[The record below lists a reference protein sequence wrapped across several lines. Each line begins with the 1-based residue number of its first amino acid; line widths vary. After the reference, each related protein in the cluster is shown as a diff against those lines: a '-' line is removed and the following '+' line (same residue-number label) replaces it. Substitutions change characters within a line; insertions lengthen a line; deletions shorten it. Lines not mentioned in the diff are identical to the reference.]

1 MRVEVVTAVH
11 AAYAR
16 FLPAA
21 WKSLQE
27 QTFHEWRWLI
37 QVDGSVSDVESS
49 LIACGA
55 GDDPRV
61 SLAANGT
68 RVGTAITRN
77 VALGR
82 ATAPLIQNLDAD
94 DELEPTAL
102 HTLSSALTTHP
113 GTGFAAGPARDLLVS
128 GALIE
133 VAIPFPPGRIP
144 RGALLDAWISHPSA
158 RLPVHPAGIMWHRDL
173 LITLGGWTA
182 FHTMEDTGLLM
193 AASATTSA
201 VIVEQP
207 VLRYRRHRAQTSTK
221 TSSFEGGGSKLR
233 SFATA
238 PHAYADSH
246 RGNHPHR
253 AGNCRTIH
261 HREMLNGNTR
271 LGIHR
276 ADRIG
281 LMLTATH
288 DAHA

>member
-1 MRVEVVTAVH
+1 
-11 AAYAR
+11 
-16 FLPAA
+16 
-21 WKSLQE
+21 LQE
-27 QTFHEWRWLI
+27 QTFQDWRWLV
-37 QVDGSVSDVESS
+37 QVDGSAGDVESS

-102 HTLSSALTTHP
+102 HTLSSALATHP
-113 GTGFAAGPARDLLVS
+113 DTGFAAGPARDLLLS
-128 GALIE
+128 GALID
-133 VAIPFPPGRIP
+133 VAIPFPPGPIP
-144 RGALLDAWISHPSA
+144 RGALLDAWTTSS

-221 TSSFEGGGSKLR
+221 TSSFEGGGEQITLIRDRARRLR
-233 SFATA
+233 RQPPWQPS
-238 PHAYADSH
+238 PQLQDYPSPGDGE
-246 RGNHPHR
+246 R
-253 AGNCRTIH
+253 
-261 HREMLNGNTR
+261 
-271 LGIHR
+271 
-276 ADRIG
+276 
-281 LMLTATH
+281 
-288 DAHA
+288 